1 MSDGKQVWSSEQGV
15 GALPGHIRGFGLM
28 HVAMRR
34 DAARLSAA
42 AARGSS
48 AGGWGPA
55 AALADWFGRL
65 RAVIDWHHH
74 SEDEILWPFL
84 RERLAGF
91 DGGGILEQDHE
102 ALDRTMR
109 RVADVLSARR
119 IAELPEAAAGFENL
133 IREHLGHE
141 EPVVFPAIAGLP
153 VDEYLRVERRI
164 IQSAPGQVM
173 TYLQP
178 WMFDGADAASV
189 RAVSAT
195 IPGPVRLIG
204 RTVLERRYRRTLN
217 PVL

>member
-1 MSDGKQVWSSEQGV
+1 MSDRKTIWSSEQGI
-15 GALPGHIRGFGLM
+15 GALPAQLRGFGLM

-34 DAARLSAA
+34 DAARLRAA
-42 AARGSS
+42 AARS
-48 AGGWGPA
+48 ASP

-74 SEDEILWPFL
+74 SEDEILWPYL
-84 RERLAGF
+84 RRQVAGF
-91 DGGGILEQDHE
+91 DGGGVLEQDHE
-102 ALDRTMR
+102 ELERAMG
-109 RVADVLSARR
+109 RVAQLLGAGRGT
-119 IAELPEAAAGFENL
+119 ELPAAAAGFEEL

-141 EPVVFPAIAGLP
+141 EPVVFPALADLP

-164 IQSAPGQVM
+164 IQSAPTQVM

-178 WMFDGADAASV
+178 WMFDGADQASV

-195 IPGPVRLIG
+195 IPAPVRLLG
-204 RTVLERRYRRTLN
+204 RTVLERRYRRVLA

>member
-1 MSDGKQVWSSEQGV
+1 MSDRKTVWSSEQGV
-15 GALPGHIRGFGLM
+15 GALPGHVRGFALM

-48 AGGWGPA
+48 S

-65 RAVIDWHHH
+65 RAVIDWHHR
-74 SEDEILWPFL
+74 SEDDILWPFL
-84 RERLAGF
+84 RQRVPGF
-91 DGGGILEQDHE
+91 DGGGVLEQDHE
-102 ALDRTMR
+102 ELDRTMS
-109 RVADVLSARR
+109 RVAQVLASGGG
-119 IAELPEAAAGFENL
+119 AELREAAAGFESL

-141 EPVVFPAIAGLP
+141 EPVVFPAVAGMP
-153 VDEYLRVERRI
+153 VEEYLGVERRI
-164 IQSAPGQVM
+164 IQSAPTQVM

-178 WMFDGADAASV
+178 WMFDGADQASV

-195 IPGPVRLIG
+195 IPAPVRLLG
-204 RTVLERRYRRTLN
+204 RTVLERRYRRTLA